1 MVAAIEKW
9 RKSFR
14 DLGGHACSPRCDQ
27 EERESERYAIERTVM
42 KIDSHHHFWKY
53 NSAEYPWMNEEMGI
67 LKEDH
72 LPADLKQEIE
82 QAGIDAVV
90 SVQAS
95 QTLAETDALLG
106 YAAEHDFI
114 KGVVG
119 WFPLADENISEILCG
134 YTENPYLKG
143 IRHVVQDEPDDRFIL
158 GEAFGRGVAHLK
170 DLNLVYDI
178 LIYERQLVASIE
190 FVDRHP
196 DLVFVLDHVAKPRI
210 RDDAMRPWAELM
222 RKMAERP
229 NVYCKLSGMATEAA
243 WANWTEE
250 QLIRFAE
257 VALEAF
263 GPNRMMFGSD
273 WPVAKLA
280 IDYQRWVSIVAD
292 FLAQL
297 SEDEQSAV
305 WGGTAMKT
313 YNL

>member
-1 MVAAIEKW
+1 
-9 RKSFR
+9 
-14 DLGGHACSPRCDQ
+14 
-27 EERESERYAIERTVM
+27 M

-53 NSAEYPWMNEEMGI
+53 DPAEYSWMNADMGV
-67 LKEDH
+67 LKKDH

-82 QAGIDAVV
+82 HAGIDAAV

-114 KGVVG
+114 QGVVG
-119 WFPLADENISEILCG
+119 WFPLADENVSEILSS
-134 YTENPYLKG
+134 YAKNPYLKG
-143 IRHVVQDEPDDRFIL
+143 VRHVVQDEPDDRFIL
-158 GEAFGRGVAHLK
+158 GEAFGRGVALLK

-178 LIYERQLVASIE
+178 LIYERQLAASIQ

-210 RDDAMRPWAELM
+210 RDDSMEPWAELM
-222 RKMAERP
+222 REMAERP
-229 NVYCKLSGMATEAA
+229 NVYCKLSGMATESD

-250 QLIRFAE
+250 QLICFAE

-305 WGGTAMKT
+305 WGGTAMKA